1 MIDRL
6 RSERGM
12 TLTEVLVTLVISM
25 ALSLA
30 TFSLVDVTLRRTGE
44 ITARADGVQRGRVA
58 MDLMTRQLRS
68 QVCLGASA
76 PVSRSIVAGSAS
88 SVTFYAELGDP
99 STLGAGASPS
109 ATPRPRIV
117 EKRSLTLETAGRY
130 APGTLVER
138 RYVGVPTPSHPLGYV
153 FPDVPTST
161 RELMRPIA
169 LAKTPNQP
177 TATPALFRFYG
188 WDTSNAADPKPT
200 VLLPFAT
207 ANALS
212 DADVKRVARIEVT
225 FRAKPLKSGKAST
238 VFFNEVTLRT
248 VDPNAPTGELNIPCL

>member
-1 MIDRL
+1 
-6 RSERGM
+6 M

-30 TFSLVDVTLRRTGE
+30 TFSLVDVTIRRRGE
-44 ITARADGVQRGRVA
+44 ISARADGVQRGRLA

-76 PVSRSIVAGSAS
+76 PVSRSIVAGSAN

-117 EKRSLTLETAGRY
+117 EKRSLTLETTGSY

-138 RYVGVPTPSHPLGYV
+138 RYVGVPTPSQRALGYV
-153 FPDVPTST
+153 FPDAPTST
-161 RELMRPIA
+161 RELMRPMA
-169 LAKTPNQP
+169 LAKTPDQP
-177 TATPALFRFYG
+177 TATPALFRFYAC
-188 WDTSNAADPKPT
+188 DTSNAADPKPT
-200 VLLPFAT
+200 LLLPFAT

-212 DADVKRVARIEVT
+212 DADVKKVARIKIT
-225 FRAKPLKSGKAST
+225 FRAKPPKPAKPRPSSST
-238 VFFNEVTLRT
+238 RCSC
-248 VDPNAPTGELNIPCL
+248 APSIPMPKRES